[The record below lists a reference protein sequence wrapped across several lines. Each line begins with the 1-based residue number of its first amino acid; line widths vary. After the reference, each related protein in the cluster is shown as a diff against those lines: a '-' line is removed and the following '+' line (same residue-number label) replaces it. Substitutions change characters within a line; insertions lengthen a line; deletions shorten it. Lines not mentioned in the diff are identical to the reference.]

1 MEYGR
6 LARQEA
12 VRGGEHVGHEI
23 RALHLQTSQRPSTLT
38 PAPRRSR
45 HFGTGAAGVTNGG
58 SHRGAA
64 PGGCSATF
72 GGHGRVRTRQFEDC
86 HAGRRPKYA
95 RPFGVTFG

>member
-58 SHRGAA
+58 GHRRSTGWMQ
-64 PGGCSATF
+64 CTI
-72 GGHGRVRTRQFEDC
+72 
-86 HAGRRPKYA
+86 RRPWSGPHA
-95 RPFGVTFG
+95 AIRGLPCRT